1 MLNAIITGATGG
13 IGSANARVWQMED
26 TVLFCLATN
35 PPTVSINFKNALA
48 LLWHCVATLAILPP
62 LTI

>member
-13 IGSANARVWQMED
+13 IGSAIAVWQMED
-26 TVLFCLATN
+26 TVLFCSATN
-35 PPTVSINFKNALA
+35 PPTVSTNFKNALA